1 MIIDTHIHIGG
12 EALGFTMCEPVV
24 ETMMEKYN
32 IDHAL
37 ISNCDAVEVDHS
49 LNPIPMEFQ
58 VTQEIALRRMLA
70 FARKYPDKIS
80 VAAWA
85 KPYGEGMTEEFEQI
99 IKDNIDIIKA
109 IKLHPFHSKT
119 SPVDP
124 KCLPYIEL
132 ANKYNLAVVAHTG
145 KTPYDDPEELYKA
158 ALMFPNISFV
168 MVHMGLGTDNTKA
181 LDLLGKADN
190 LYGDTTW
197 VPVST
202 TIEAIR
208 RYGSSKILFGTDA
221 PIDGLDTYHHNP
233 KGEISLYQEYLNILP
248 TLISE
253 DAYKDLMYRNAIRV
267 LKLNL

>member
-12 EALGFTMCEPVV
+12 ESVGFSMSEPVV
-24 ETMMEKYN
+24 ETMMDKYN
-32 IDHAL
+32 IDYAL

-49 LNPIPMEFQ
+49 LNPIPIEYQ
-58 VTQEIALRRMLA
+58 VDQESALKRILA
-70 FARKYPDKIS
+70 FARKHFDKVV

-85 KPYGEGMTEEFEQI
+85 KPYGEGLTKEFEQI
-99 IKDNIDIIKA
+99 IKDNLDIIKA

-132 ANKYNLAVVAHTG
+132 ANKYNLAVVSHTG
-145 KTPYDDPEELYKA
+145 NTRYDDPEELYKA
-158 ALMFPNISFV
+158 ALMFPHIPFV
-168 MVHMGLGTDNTKA
+168 MVHMGLGTDNSKA

-197 VPVST
+197 VPIST
-202 TIEAIR
+202 TIEAIK
-208 RYGSSKILFGTDA
+208 RYGSSKMLFGTDA

-233 KGEISLYQEYLNILP
+233 KGEPSLYQEYLNTLP
-248 TLISE
+248 SLISDDE
-253 DAYKDLMYRNAIRV
+253 YKDLMYRNAIRV